1 MIGKAMDDSFWRGMI
16 AGMALTFAVIAAMKL
31 LGVG

>member
-1 MIGKAMDDSFWRGMI
+1 MIGKAMDDSFRRGMVV
-16 AGMALTFAVIAAMKL
+16 GVSLTFAVIAAMKL